1 LQVINCVGGFLFLL
15 GFSGVE
21 EDEDEGEDDSL
32 PPLFFTLVSF
42 ALQFFVECPFQLRF
56 LSVELPRPDTNFKLR
71 V

>member
-1 LQVINCVGGFLFLL
+1 LFLL

-56 LSVELPRPDTNFKLR
+56 LSAELPRPDTNFKLR

>member
-1 LQVINCVGGFLFLL
+1 VGGFLFLL

-42 ALQFFVECPFQLRF
+42 ALQFFVGCPFQLRF
-56 LSVELPRPDTNFKLR
+56 LSAELPRPDTNFKLR